1 MGGVFEMAG
10 LSGLAGRAS
19 RVLEPV
25 VHVVHILGMYVK
37 NIFVLIVEYY

>member
-37 NIFVLIVEYY
+37 NIFVLIVEKH